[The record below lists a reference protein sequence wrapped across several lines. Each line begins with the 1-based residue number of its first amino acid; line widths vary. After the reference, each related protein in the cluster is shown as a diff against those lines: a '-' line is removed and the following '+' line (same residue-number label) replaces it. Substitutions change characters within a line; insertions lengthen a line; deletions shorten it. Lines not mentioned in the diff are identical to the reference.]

1 MVVAQP
7 DIPLWAVGWP
17 AAHAIRS
24 RLLRFSCKTAGTGY
38 LTGTGA
44 PRPGKLGGAGSSAG
58 PERAEVRVDPRGER
72 RGCGQP
78 RRRWRGLDR
87 FAGGQGGGIEEPG
100 ELPVTVPVVA
110 GEPGVVQPHRRVH
123 GELGARAR

>member
-1 MVVAQP
+1 MVVAHA
-7 DIPLWAVGWP
+7 DIPLSAVGWP

-58 PERAEVRVDPRGER
+58 PERAQGRGDPRGER

-78 RRRWRGLDR
+78 PARGRRRERLP
-87 FAGGQGGGIEEPG
+87 GGHGGGGGGPG
-100 ELPVTVPVVA
+100 
-110 GEPGVVQPHRRVH
+110 
-123 GELGARAR
+123 